1 MYALKVTGIRQC
13 INNLIFNFDFQLYSL
28 HALRKQRKT
37 IFKKRTIISSE
48 DITKNSLN
56 NSRRK
61 CYCQQIHGRQNNTV

>member
-37 IFKKRTIISSE
+37 ILKKE
-48 DITKNSLN
+48 QL
-56 NSRRK
+56 
-61 CYCQQIHGRQNNTV
+61 